1 MQSEEKCF
9 IIRVVIYYMA
19 GEGFILNYVDEKD
32 YIMRMIKEMVQVLAS
47 VILGKK
53 YVAVELEQENKFSVS
68 GRALGNFR
76 EMIDRGEINEAENI
90 LLEEIHYENKEE
102 VLAAALFYQYIGEKE
117 EKFLLE
123 HQYSKEEALSGMEN
137 LIEKSGYKEL
147 ADYF

>member
-9 IIRVVIYYMA
+9 IIRVVIYCMA

-53 YVAVELEQENKFSVS
+53 YVVVELEQENKFSVS
-68 GRALGNFR
+68 GRALGDFR

>member
-68 GRALGNFR
+68 GRALGDFR

>member
-9 IIRVVIYYMA
+9 IIRGVIYCMA

-68 GRALGNFR
+68 GRALGDFR

>member
-1 MQSEEKCF
+1 M
-9 IIRVVIYYMA
+9 
-19 GEGFILNYVDEKD
+19 GYVDEND

-53 YVAVELEQENKFSVS
+53 YVAVEWEQENKFSVS
-68 GRALGNFR
+68 GNGLNDFR

-90 LLEEIHYENKEE
+90 LLEEIHYEDKEE

-117 EKFLLE
+117 EEFLLG
-123 HQYSKEEALSGMEN
+123 HQYSKEEVLSGIEN

>member
-1 MQSEEKCF
+1 M
-9 IIRVVIYYMA
+9 
-19 GEGFILNYVDEKD
+19 GYVDEND

-53 YVAVELEQENKFSVS
+53 YVAVEWEQESKFSVS
-68 GRALGNFR
+68 GNGLNDFR

-90 LLEEIHYENKEE
+90 LLEEIHYEDKEE

-117 EKFLLE
+117 EEFLLK
-123 HQYSKEEALSGMEN
+123 HQYSKEEVLSGIEN

>member
-9 IIRVVIYYMA
+9 IQ
-19 GEGFILNYVDEKD
+19 
-32 YIMRMIKEMVQVLAS
+32 MIKEMVQVLAS
-47 VILGKK
+47 VILRKK

-68 GRALGNFR
+68 GRALGDFR
-76 EMIDRGEINEAENI
+76 EMIDRGEMNEAENI

-123 HQYSKEEALSGMEN
+123 HQYSNYTPLSFLYN
-137 LIEKSGYKEL
+137 
-147 ADYF
+147 YFKKPAFCKICIPFLLWAYTVDTLSICPQI